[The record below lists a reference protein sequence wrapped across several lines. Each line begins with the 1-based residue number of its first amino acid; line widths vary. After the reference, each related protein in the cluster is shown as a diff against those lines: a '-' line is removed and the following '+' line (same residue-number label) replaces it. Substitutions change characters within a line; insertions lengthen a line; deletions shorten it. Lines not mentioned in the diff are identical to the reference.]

1 MTARRRRWDLVA
13 LSLGAISATISI
25 LFAGWFI
32 VWFQLFGDQ
41 PDRGDYAMA
50 SGLYAGGL
58 LWLGIASLAAWL
70 AGAPRWLSWWCW
82 GSTGLFAILWLSAS
96 ERGTRPAAAPHRRG
110 PHPLLASTGTDTF
123 VNGLQSAL
131 LFMPWSWLVIVALVL
146 SLVRRSGTSVS
157 GAAAGR

>member
-13 LSLGAISATISI
+13 LSVGAISATVSI

-58 LWLGIASLAAWL
+58 LWLGIGSLAAWL

-82 GSTGLFAILWLSAS
+82 GATALFAIFWLSAS
-96 ERGTRPAAAPHRRG
+96 QNGGDAEAQPA
-110 PHPLLASTGTDTF
+110 SSGTDTF
-123 VNGLQSAL
+123 ANGLQSAL
-131 LFMPWSWLVIVALVL
+131 LFMPWCWLVIVALVL
-146 SLVRRSGTSVS
+146 ALSRRAYHPGPETEH
-157 GAAAGR
+157 

>member
-1 MTARRRRWDLVA
+1 MTAHRRRWDLVA
-13 LSLGAISATISI
+13 LSLGAIPATVSI

-32 VWFQLFGDQ
+32 VWFQLFGDR

-82 GSTGLFAILWLSAS
+82 GSSGLFAILWSSAS
-96 ERGTRPAAAPHRRG
+96 LHGGDPETQPA
-110 PHPLLASTGTDTF
+110 SSGTDTF
-123 VNGLQSAL
+123 ANGLQSAL
-131 LFMPWSWLVIVALVL
+131 LFMPWCWLVIVALVL
-146 SLVRRSGTSVS
+146 VLSRRAYPP
-157 GAAAGR
+157 GAETEPSRSC

>member
-13 LSLGAISATISI
+13 LSLGAISATVSI

-58 LWLGIASLAAWL
+58 LWQGIASLVEWL
-70 AGAPRWLSWWCW
+70 GGAPRWLSWWCW
-82 GSTGLFAILWLSAS
+82 VATGLFAILWLSAWQNGRDP
-96 ERGTRPAAAPHRRG
+96 ETQAA
-110 PHPLLASTGTDTF
+110 SVGTDTF
-123 VNGLQSAL
+123 ANGLQSAL
-131 LFMPWSWLVIVALVL
+131 LFMPWCWLVLVALVL
-146 SLVRRSGTSVS
+146 TLVRRSGAPVS

>member
-1 MTARRRRWDLVA
+1 MTTRRPRRWDQIA

-25 LFAGWFI
+25 PFAGWFI
-32 VWFQLFGDQ
+32 VWFQLFGEQ
-41 PDRGDYAMA
+41 ADRGDYAVA

-70 AGAPRWLSWWCW
+70 ADAPRWLSWWCW

-96 ERGTRPAAAPHRRG
+96 RNGGDPETQPA
-110 PHPLLASTGTDTF
+110 SMGTDTF
-123 VNGLQSAL
+123 ANGLQSAL

-146 SLVRRSGTSVS
+146 GLSRRAHHSVVETEY
-157 GAAAGR
+157 

>member
-13 LSLGAISATISI
+13 LSLGAISATVSI
-25 LFAGWFI
+25 LFAGWLI
-32 VWFQLFGDQ
+32 VWFQLFGDR

-82 GSTGLFAILWLSAS
+82 GASGLFAILWLSAS
-96 ERGTRPAAAPHRRG
+96 QNGSDPETQPA
-110 PHPLLASTGTDTF
+110 SSGTDTF
-123 VNGLQSAL
+123 ANGLQSAL
-131 LFMPWSWLVIVALVL
+131 LSMPWCWLLIVALVL
-146 SLVRRSGTSVS
+146 ALSRRGYHP
-157 GAAAGR
+157 GAETEP

>member
-13 LSLGAISATISI
+13 LSLGAISATVSI
-25 LFAGWFI
+25 MFAGWFI

-41 PDRGDYAMA
+41 ADRGDYAMA

-82 GSTGLFAILWLSAS
+82 GSTGLFAILWLSAAQSAGNS
-96 ERGTRPAAAPHRRG
+96 ETQP
-110 PHPLLASTGTDTF
+110 ASTGTDTF
-123 VNGLQSAL
+123 GNGLQSAL
-131 LFMPWSWLVIVALVL
+131 LFMPWCWLVVVALVL
-146 SLVRRSGTSVS
+146 AVSRRAYDP
-157 GAAAGR
+157 GAETNP